1 MAAEQQLRCASLLP
15 SRAWRI
21 CSAVPPPASL
31 SGLMTGR
38 GFRGAS
44 RRSAGRRPCR
54 RSIDKQ
60 LREHTR
66 STCTSL
72 RIGQICRRRTSMVQ
86 PRPAAGAHLVGP
98 LQPLQP
104 MLQPR
109 PGIAVLQPSV
119 GLGLRRRRPGGWEPS
134 SSSDKPTVWSLRT
147 CEVEMELAVNLH
159 DHMFI
164 RNTRDAQADRDV
176 ELRQDGE
183 TVSLL
188 GHGGPVS
195 ETRVQREHYE
205 RYSYCSSWLHVNL
218 PAGRSAFPLCLLPFT
233 ALISSQLGRVY
244 SSHVSFSPSG
254 LSRPPRRAGYTSAL
268 APRLAPLLP
277 CLVPSIR
284 DDQLSL

>member
-1 MAAEQQLRCASLLP
+1 
-15 SRAWRI
+15 
-21 CSAVPPPASL
+21 
-31 SGLMTGR
+31 
-38 GFRGAS
+38 
-44 RRSAGRRPCR
+44 
-54 RSIDKQ
+54 
-60 LREHTR
+60 
-66 STCTSL
+66 
-72 RIGQICRRRTSMVQ
+72 
-86 PRPAAGAHLVGP
+86 
-98 LQPLQP
+98 
-104 MLQPR
+104 
-109 PGIAVLQPSV
+109 
-119 GLGLRRRRPGGWEPS
+119 
-134 SSSDKPTVWSLRT
+134 
-147 CEVEMELAVNLH
+147 MELAVNLH